1 MQIIQIYCSKWIHVS
16 LVVYFKRTDVGC
28 ETFEEIASSVDH
40 EMTIDGF
47 EVYSTD
53 MDTVRDVALSNVE
66 MTVVDDDDDAYS
78 LDEVVDHIHF
88 E

>member
-28 ETFEEIASSVDH
+28 GTFAEIASSVDH
-40 EMTIDGF
+40 GMTIGAF

-66 MTVVDDDDDAYS
+66 MIVADDDDAYS
-78 LDEVVDHIHF
+78 LDDVVDHIHF